1 MSQIFSL
8 SARLEN
14 VGDYAWFRHPDTGS
28 KILAF
33 KYNEYHWAFYG
44 IDGCQFRGSCDPRD
58 TYILGAYPFLRQ
70 YNHSWIVSGEKTL
83 MWGVNDLADSI
94 GEDLEILTNEIP
106 VDFVVDSLSAE
117 LSSEDSS
124 ESVDVSK
131 FVSDKYEKQAMYS
144 GFHGYHHHHHAHMNN
159 PVHSFTGHRIG
170 IELEVEFSSSSKREN
185 FCDIK
190 SNWFY
195 RESDSSLG
203 GYGCEIITI
212 PLLPKDAKSV
222 DFWQPLTDYL
232 GSRAKSWDT
241 GRCGLHVHIGREILG
256 RTDEERSETIGKLLY
271 LYHHFVKDTRMNV
284 KIYGRDRGYHDQD
297 GKTLAGTSVKELG
310 SEVLKIKGV
319 KDKVKT
325 AMINRSEQ
333 DRYFDINL
341 RNTHTIEFRKGRG
354 SINAKRISMVVDY
367 CERMCLYA
375 KSTPW
380 QQIGYEDFVKF
391 LKSTVKNESLKDIV
405 ESYS

>member
-1 MSQIFSL
+1 MSQIFNL
-8 SARLEN
+8 SAGLEN
-14 VGDYAWFRHPDTGS
+14 VGDYAWFVHPDS
-28 KILAF
+28 RMKILAF
-33 KYNEYHWAFYG
+33 KYSENHWSFYG
-44 IDGCQFRGSCDPRD
+44 IQGCGFCGSADPRD
-58 TYILGAYPFLRQ
+58 SRVLNEYPFLRQ
-70 YNHSWIVSGEKTL
+70 YQHSWIVLGERTL
-83 MWGVNDLADSI
+83 RWGVGDLADSM
-94 GEDLEILTNEIP
+94 GDELEIVTDEIP
-106 VDFVVDSLSAE
+106 VDFVVDTLSAE
-117 LSSEDSS
+117 LNSEDST
-124 ESVDVSK
+124 EAVDVIE
-131 FVSDKYEKQAMYS
+131 FVDDKYERRAMYS
-144 GFHGYHHHHHAHMNN
+144 GFHGYHHHHHTYLNA
-159 PVHSFTGHRIG
+159 PTHSFTGHRIG
-170 IELEVEFSSSSKREN
+170 IELEVEFSSSSKRED

-190 SNWFY
+190 SNWLY

-222 DFWQPLTDYL
+222 DFWKPLTDYL

-256 RTDEERSETIGKLLY
+256 RTDEEKSETIGKLLY

-297 GKTLAGTSVKELG
+297 GKTSAGTSAKELG

-319 KDKVKT
+319 KDKVKN

-341 RNTHTIEFRKGRG
+341 RNTNTIEFRKGRG

-367 CERMCLYA
+367 CERMCFYA

-391 LKSTVKNESLKDIV
+391 LKSTVKNEFLKDII